1 MRNRFLQLLLSR
13 TTIVNAT
20 FLAGIAWMSFGA
32 ERVGQSF
39 EIDGLGSLVGGVALI
54 VFAYLLGAE

>member
-1 MRNRFLQLLLSR
+1 
-13 TTIVNAT
+13 
-20 FLAGIAWMSFGA
+20 MSFGA